1 MPGTP
6 CLTNRL
12 QILMSLR
19 ILFYIIR
26 NKDYNNPP
34 PVSIWDRAFSILHE
48 QAHDGLFFYKIFQGF
63 FFNFLLVCVCLL
75 LPCGHLLGKG

>member
-1 MPGTP
+1 MPGTS

-26 NKDYNNPP
+26 NKNYNNPS

-48 QAHDGLFFYKIFQGF
+48 QAHDGLFFYHFSKVF
-63 FFNFLLVCVCLL
+63 FFNFLLVRVCLL
-75 LPCGHLLGKG
+75 LPRGHLLEKG